1 MTRTMVRIGSN
12 GRFVIP
18 SEVRRMLGVEEGDEL
33 LVRVVDDEIR
43 ITTPEA
49 AIARAQRIVR
59 RYVPAHHSLVN
70 ELIAERREEGTQA
83 A

>member
-1 MTRTMVRIGSN
+1 MVRIGSN

-59 RYVPAHHSLVN
+59 RYVPAHHSLVD
-70 ELIAERREEGTQA
+70 ELISERCEEGTQEA
-83 A
+83 

>member
-1 MTRTMVRIGSN
+1 MTRTMVRVGSN

-18 SEVRRMLGVEEGDEL
+18 SEVRKMLGLEEGDEL

-59 RYVPAHHSLVN
+59 RHVAAHHSLVD
-70 ELIAERREEGTQA
+70 ELISERREEATEEG
-83 A
+83 